1 MKGSYVIE
9 NKGSQVQLCKE
20 MILEMRPTGEGA
32 LHAKSEGG
40 KKKKATIGQSTKKDN
55 YGRKEWGI
63 I

>member
-1 MKGSYVIE
+1 MQKVKG
-9 NKGSQVQLCKE
+9 K
-20 MILEMRPTGEGA
+20 
-32 LHAKSEGG
+32 

>member
-40 KKKKATIGQSTKKDN
+40 KKKKSH
-55 YGRKEWGI
+55 YRSEH
-63 I
+63 